1 MRSSIASVVRGPPR
15 LSARS
20 RADSDT
26 GTSTTCSPR
35 ASRNSARRRPRP
47 WAPSMAQVRCS
58 KPRPHSQGLV
68 LAGCDHGGGGVLV
81 LRYGFS

>member
-20 RADSDT
+20 RADCDT

-35 ASRNSARRRPRP
+35 ASRNSARRRPGP
-47 WAPSMAQVRCS
+47 WAPSIAQVRRS
-58 KPRPHSQGLV
+58 KPWPHSRVWFLPD
-68 LAGCDHGGGGVLV
+68 DHGDGGVLV